1 VKNNPFPPSFG
12 FGQTMATR
20 TTIISA
26 NGMNL
31 ALLAPLDVLRPW
43 RDHLNKDGEN
53 VHRITFSV
61 PK

>member
-1 VKNNPFPPSFG
+1 
-12 FGQTMATR
+12 MATR